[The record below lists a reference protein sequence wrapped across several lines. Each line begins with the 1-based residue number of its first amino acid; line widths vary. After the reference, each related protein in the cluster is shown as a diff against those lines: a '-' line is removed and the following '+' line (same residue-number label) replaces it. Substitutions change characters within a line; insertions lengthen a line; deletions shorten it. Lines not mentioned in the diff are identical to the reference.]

1 MNDLLQE
8 TNGKLLNIVGELD
21 LLTKDYADK
30 IASIDQEIAQELD
43 IVKKYKD
50 DFFQAREKIE
60 KTNNDI
66 ETFERDYNSLL
77 EKFKDDEIGSIL
89 LNSNNDLAA
98 KLEEKR
104 RKIVEEKKDINNLI
118 AKAEVAKNRLV
129 KLTAE
134 KKIMEVRLTDIEDIF
149 EYYKKALQEI
159 VNYTTNNENDIIVTN
174 KKKEEEAKQKAI
186 EEENKRK
193 EEEKK
198 AKDEEKKGKKKDKG
212 QKEEPNEE
220 PVNKDEEIKE
230 ELGLP
235 DEDEITFDFDD
246 LEKIINFDD
255 NLDNEKDSQ

>member
-8 TNGKLLNIVGELD
+8 TNGKLLNIVGDLD

-30 IASIDQEIAQELD
+30 ITNIDAEIAQELEV
-43 IVKKYKD
+43 VKKYKD

-104 RKIVEEKKDINNLI
+104 RKIVEDKRDINNLI

-134 KKIMEVRLTDIEDIF
+134 KKILEVRLTDIEDIF

-159 VNYTTNNENDIIVTN
+159 VDYTTKNEKDIIVTN
-174 KKKEEEAKQKAI
+174 KKKEEEAKQKA
-186 EEENKRK
+186 K
-193 EEEKK
+193 EEEQKKKEEDKK
-198 AKDEEKKGKKKDKG
+198 AKEEEKKGKKKDKD
-212 QKEEPNEE
+212 QEVHEEE
-220 PVNKDEEIKE
+220 VQE